1 MAQANATTTPGT
13 NAGSNGLEPES
24 TNLNWSGVISAVE
37 QTMKAA
43 QAAWAESCTKRLQA
57 ALLIIGHTNEAVESL
72 GDSFETT
79 FAGIAHCMSHTGN
92 TEELH
97 VISNALNAG
106 LVTPTKAETS
116 KPTVH
121 PKEPA
126 ESLMH
131 PCDPFIGMRRD
142 ILQTK
147 PAQLPSR
154 YFEQMGEDD
163 QALSYADALAS
174 WLTMTH
180 GNRIMQEEAQ
190 PVMMSYHWFELG
202 AKSAFLAGA
211 EKTATVEDSQE
222 LFRFL
227 VVALSKGKCLD

>member
-1 MAQANATTTPGT
+1 
-13 NAGSNGLEPES
+13 
-24 TNLNWSGVISAVE
+24 
-37 QTMKAA
+37 
-43 QAAWAESCTKRLQA
+43 
-57 ALLIIGHTNEAVESL
+57 
-72 GDSFETT
+72 
-79 FAGIAHCMSHTGN
+79 MSHTGN

-202 AKSAFLAGA
+202 AKSAFLASLAGA